1 MNTNTNTKTD
11 ISFDRLKEVLIA
23 LKGEN
28 ISVVVDSEQSPPF
41 FTFNAYIK
49 PDSDGTL
56 GEFENL
62 SEFLVNDHPLLK
74 TLQINYRPNAASYKE
89 MQEQLNFLSET
100 FPNQIYQSFDKYR
113 KTTMMMLKS
122 TPW

>member
-1 MNTNTNTKTD
+1 MNTNTKTD

-41 FTFNAYIK
+41 FTFNACIK

-62 SEFLVNDHPLLK
+62 SEFLVNDQFTVENPSNQ
-74 TLQINYRPNAASYKE
+74 LQT
-89 MQEQLNFLSET
+89 QCCFL
-100 FPNQIYQSFDKYR
+100 
-113 KTTMMMLKS
+113 
-122 TPW
+122 